1 MFWQELRPGAPQNA
15 WIQSQ
20 TTCAVLVKDEDGKW
34 QPKVVKQKIWV
45 EGVCYELQEIYGME
59 SAPAVPTGVSNRKE
73 GHFCRGGVLIS
84 TETPEHLSYRVG
96 CSDQEPERN
105 SFDAA

>member
-1 MFWQELRPGAPQNA
+1 MCEQELRPGAPQNA

-59 SAPAVPTGVSNRKE
+59 SGPAVPAGVSIGR
-73 GHFCRGGVLIS
+73 RGTLDFKKLQYYHIIYV
-84 TETPEHLSYRVG
+84 
-96 CSDQEPERN
+96 
-105 SFDAA
+105 AA